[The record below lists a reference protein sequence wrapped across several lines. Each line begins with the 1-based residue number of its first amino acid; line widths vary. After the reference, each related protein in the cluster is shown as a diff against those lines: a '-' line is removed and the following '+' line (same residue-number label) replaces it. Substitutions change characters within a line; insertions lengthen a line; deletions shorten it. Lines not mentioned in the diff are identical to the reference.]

1 MKTLDFIVQA
11 FGFAGIENFKL
22 STFGFVTHKVF
33 SCSMALAVVKSF
45 FGVNHAFVFAYAS
58 LIIFEW
64 ITGVMASLK
73 RGEKHESRK
82 LGRMMLKLAVYC
94 VPIAILNTFSKHSQF
109 PTIQG
114 YELDPFLWLYW
125 TVLIVVIWQLTVSLL
140 ENLESLGFKWASV
153 LLQIINKRFYKEF
166 NIDKKQSD

>member
-22 STFGFVTHKVF
+22 STFGFMSHKIV
-33 SCSMALAVVKSF
+33 SLSMLVAVIKSF
-45 FGVNHAFVFAYAS
+45 FGVNHAFVFAYVA

-64 ITGVMASLK
+64 FTGVMASLK

-82 LGRMMLKLAVYC
+82 LGRMILKLAVYC

-109 PTIQG
+109 PSVNG

-125 TVLIVVIWQLTVSLL
+125 TVLLVVIWQLTVSLL
-140 ENLESLGFKWASV
+140 ENLESLGFKWAK
-153 LLQIINKRFYKEF
+153 LLLRILNKRFYKQF
-166 NIDKKQSD
+166 DIDNN